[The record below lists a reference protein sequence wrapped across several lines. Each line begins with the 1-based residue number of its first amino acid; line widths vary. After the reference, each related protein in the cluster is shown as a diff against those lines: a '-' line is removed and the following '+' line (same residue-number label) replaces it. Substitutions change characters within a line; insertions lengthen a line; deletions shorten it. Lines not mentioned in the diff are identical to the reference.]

1 MLAFLF
7 IYPGEVPEMAYPSQM
22 CACLHG
28 GLFICLFVGMLVSVC
43 LSSFWSMHRFIRI
56 FFLCV
61 FGCTTLLLDPQW
73 HVTHEPK
80 HTTPHTEYKQVRT
93 KVSQWHFQIYWQTSM
108 EVHTL
113 VWELR
118 LIFTFFPPQK
128 YFLWEYP
135 QAKYK
140 LLPYWERILKSRKLS
155 LLWEWPPLSVILW
168 ALS

>member
-28 GLFICLFVGMLVSVC
+28 GLFICVFVGMLVSVC

-61 FGCTTLLLDPQW
+61 FGCTALLLDPQW

-80 HTTPHTEYKQVRT
+80 HTQL
-93 KVSQWHFQIYWQTSM
+93 
-108 EVHTL
+108 HTL
-113 VWELR
+113 NTSKCEQRCLSGTSKYTDKRAWKYTHWYESLD
-118 LIFTFFPPQK
+118 LFLLFFPPESTSFGNTRRQSTN
-128 YFLWEYP
+128 YFLIE
-135 QAKYK
+135 KGF
-140 LLPYWERILKSRKLS
+140 
-155 LLWEWPPLSVILW
+155 
-168 ALS
+168 